1 MIKEMNLNQSR
12 REKDIVR
19 SILCGRY
26 SHIDHEWGVIFDIFD
41 IFGFA
46 KVDENDEL
54 IPFDQIIT
62 KDFLEEHSNEIL
74 DKLPADNVYHEYLN
88 YMVLGAL
95 IIDRKAKMP
104 QELKERILQALS
116 WEAELTWRWKWI
128 DKEKE
133 KDFLTERKNL
143 IESFRQLIV
152 DYPSKKT

>member
-1 MIKEMNLNQSR
+1 MNLNQSR
-12 REKDIVR
+12 REKDIVS

-26 SHIDHEWGVIFDIFD
+26 SHIDHEGAVKSDILEIFELDWFD
-41 IFGFA
+41 
-46 KVDENDEL
+46 DNDDPIPLKEL
-54 IPFDQIIT
+54 IT

-74 DKLPADNVYHEYLN
+74 DKLPTDNVYHEHLN

-133 KDFLTERKNL
+133 KDFLEERKNL

>member
-12 REKDIVR
+12 REKDIVS
-19 SILCGRY
+19 SILCGHY

-74 DKLPADNVYHEYLN
+74 DKLPADNVYHERLN

-116 WEAELTWRWKWI
+116 WET
-128 DKEKE
+128 
-133 KDFLTERKNL
+133 
-143 IESFRQLIV
+143 
-152 DYPSKKT
+152 

>member
-1 MIKEMNLNQSR
+1 MNLNQSSK
-12 REKDIVR
+12 EKDIVNKIIC
-19 SILCGRY
+19 SRY
-26 SHIDHEWGVIFDIFD
+26 SHIDHEWGVIFDIYD

-46 KVDENDEL
+46 RADDL
-54 IPFDQIIT
+54 DQVIT
-62 KDFLEEHSNEIL
+62 KDFLEENSNEIL
-74 DKLPADNVYHEYLN
+74 DKLPADNVYHEHLN

-95 IIDRKAKMP
+95 IIDKKAKMP

-133 KDFLTERKNL
+133 KDFLEERKNL